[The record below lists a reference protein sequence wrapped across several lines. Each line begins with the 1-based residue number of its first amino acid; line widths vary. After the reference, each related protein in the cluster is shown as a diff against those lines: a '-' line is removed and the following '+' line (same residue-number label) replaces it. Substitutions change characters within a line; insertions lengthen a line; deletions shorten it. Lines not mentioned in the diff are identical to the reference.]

1 MIHKQYTTFSSEPK
15 KGVVRHSITDW
26 FKVLLSVSLRETK
39 YVFRSRIFV
48 FLLFLLPLTF
58 FPFFCY
64 FYSQGL
70 LSDIPVAVYDA
81 DNSEL
86 SRLLT
91 RAIESSRSMKITSN
105 LTNLNDLEQG
115 IRSGKFKAAFYFP
128 DNMEKYIKKQ
138 HQAFPVFYKNAQ
150 NIVISNSLYKETA
163 LIFKSYN
170 AGILLKKIKLSGK
183 TESQAMAIVQPVI
196 TDILYLYNANF
207 SYPNF
212 LSPAYIFVT
221 CQMIVMLAGMFCIT
235 HEIEQKRYS
244 RLIPGAFKYPGAMI
258 WGKLLPI
265 LFFFNII
272 MIGVQFVLFPIFNI
286 YIEGPNKT
294 VFLFI
299 TLFLFSSLVSG
310 FAIGT
315 IFKNSFLATEVIIF
329 VNMPSLLLSGY
340 TFPTVPGLLAFFAK
354 VLPFTHFMTLYFKIA
369 QMASPLSTAFGEIL
383 ILIIF
388 SVVGFFVSWS
398 GLIFLNKTVEKAG
411 SF

>member
-1 MIHKQYTTFSSEPK
+1 MIGLNIMY
-15 KGVVRHSITDW
+15 RITEW

-39 YVFRSRIFV
+39 CVFRSRVFV
-48 FLLFLLPLTF
+48 FLLFLLPLTL

-105 LTNLNDLEQG
+105 LTNVTDLEQG
-115 IRSGKFKAAFYFP
+115 IRCGKFKAAFYFP
-128 DNMEKYIKKQ
+128 KSMEKDVKKQ

-150 NIVISNSLYKETA
+150 NIVISNFLYKETT
-163 LIFKSYN
+163 LIFKSYS

-183 TESQAMAIVQPVI
+183 TESQAKAVVQPVI
-196 TDILYLYNANF
+196 ADILYLYNANF

-221 CQMIVMLAGMFCIT
+221 CQMVMMLAGMFCIT

-244 RLIPGAFKYPGAMI
+244 RLIQGAYKYPGAMI
-258 WGKLLPI
+258 WGKLLAI
-265 LFFFNII
+265 IFLFSIVV
-272 MIGVQFVLFPIFNI
+272 IGVQFVLFPVFNI
-286 YIEGPNKT
+286 YIQGASHT
-294 VFLFI
+294 VFALI
-299 TLFLFSSLVSG
+299 LLYLVASLVFG
-310 FAIGT
+310 LAFGT
-315 IFKNSFLATEVIIF
+315 ILKNSFLATEVIIF
-329 VNMPSLLLSGY
+329 INMPSLLLSGY
-340 TFPTVPGLLAFFAK
+340 TFPPVPGLLAHLAK

-369 QMASPLSTAFGEIL
+369 QMASPLSSATSEIVTL
-383 ILIIF
+383 TIF
-388 SVVGFFVSWS
+388 SITGFFISWV
-398 GLIFLNKTVEKAG
+398 GLVYLNKSIEKAG
-411 SF
+411 AL